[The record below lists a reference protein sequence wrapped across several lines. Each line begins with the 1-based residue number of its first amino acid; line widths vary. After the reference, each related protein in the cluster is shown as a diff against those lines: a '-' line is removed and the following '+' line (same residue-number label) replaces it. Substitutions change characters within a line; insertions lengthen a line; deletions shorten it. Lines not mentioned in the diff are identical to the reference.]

1 MAMDVISKTLFG
13 DTERRGQ
20 LEDQISA
27 LEEQIKYATGQK
39 LQELTAELDGL
50 KGRLAEQMRAQGAT
64 DAQGRL
70 LAAKDVQSQYLDTDY
85 LNLRKQQAKDV
96 SGQQLA
102 QSLRLGKQMKLQGA
116 GTYNPYQIASSLEQ
130 TQRANQTAL
139 AGDVR
144 GETLRAKGEAG
155 TELGR
160 KQQYATQLTDYE
172 RQNLMDRIANN
183 IQNLNITASQKA
195 ALSEQLASMPDGA
208 LNQLAQMGGKALLSY
223 ATGGLSSILEGGATL
238 GDVLSNTSNSFS
250 RLFNTKTTKQIN
262 DEKNYVGQGTFR

>member
-13 DTERRGQ
+13 DTEKKGQ

-27 LEEQIKYATGQK
+27 LEEQIKYATGENLTK
-39 LQELTAELDGL
+39 LNNELDSL
-50 KGRLAEQMRAQGAT
+50 KTRLADQMRAQGAT
-64 DAQGRL
+64 DEQGRL

-130 TQRANQTAL
+130 TQRANQAAL

-172 RQNLMDRIANN
+172 RQNIMDRIYNN

-195 ALSEQLASMPDGA
+195 ALGQELASMPDGA
-208 LNQLAQMGGKALLSY
+208 LNQLGQMGLKALQTYVS
-223 ATGGLSSILEGGATL
+223 GGLSEIFEGGKTA
-238 GDVLSNTSNSFS
+238 GDVLSKTGEGFK
-250 RLFNTKTTKQIN
+250 RLFDFNKSVK
-262 DEKNYVGQGTFR
+262 EK